1 MNPVKKIFPTVR
13 DYAEALANPSGRFAS
28 LDGICA
34 VTDPDGG
41 PEYVSGTGRVTFRVL
56 LNGEPHA
63 LTCFTSSVSCS
74 AAKGCYGRLVPNEVY
89 VFNHEGQGDYYPV
102 ALRAV
107 ASAAAVGAE
116 YISSGEDECG
126 EIYEGRRLIV
136 REGCFGFAD
145 EEGSIVVEPRYAWAG
160 DFCEGR
166 AAVAVS
172 SVADGVLMG
181 LIDWDGNAVI
191 PAVYDDLSWDG
202 SRYAYVDLNGRHG
215 CLDRTGRIVVPLEY
229 DGIGEFDKGFAV
241 VWRDGLY
248 GYVDE
253 AGALVG
259 EGLAYEEAWAVGAD
273 GMAQVLR
280 PGHGLRETIRLF

>member
-28 LDGICA
+28 LDGIRA

-56 LNGEPHA
+56 LNGEPYA
-63 LTCFTSSVSCS
+63 LTCFTSSASCS
-74 AAKGCYGRLVPNEVY
+74 AAKGCYGRLVPNEVF
-89 VFNHEGQGDYYPV
+89 VFNHEGKGDFYPV
-102 ALRAV
+102 ALRAIPT
-107 ASAAAVGAE
+107 AAISDNTPSGDE
-116 YISSGEDECG
+116 YGDL
-126 EIYEGRRLIV
+126 YEGRRMIV
-136 REGCFGFAD
+136 REGRFGFAD
-145 EEGSIVVEPRYAWAG
+145 EEGRIVVEPRYAWAG

-172 SVADGVLMG
+172 SAAGGVLMG

-215 CLDRTGRIVVPLEY
+215 CLDRTGRMVVPLEY

-253 AGALVG
+253 AGALAG

-273 GMAQVLR
+273 GVAQVLR
-280 PGHGLRETIRLF
+280 PGHGQRETIRLF